1 MQPDKNLLDLCK
13 KNLHPGRVF
22 PGVAIRLVPRQKT
35 PVHSASCG
43 SGFSTLVLQGQK
55 VQGVSVSFCV
65 CVCVCVCTNHVHVE
79 PSGQKLHICIRL
91 HTCSHACIYM
101 HRLRL
106 PRRSCKIASV
116 DSFGLS
122 NDTKVGREWLV
133 QWPMHESSLV
143 GDSDHTD
150 TRNASPR
157 WQPLRDRHSFCRCC
171 AEMLTKSVT
180 KTNNRQVGLEFRTSY
195 LSRSQ

>member
-65 CVCVCVCTNHVHVE
+65 CVSVCAL
-79 PSGQKLHICIRL
+79 P
-91 HTCSHACIYM
+91 CSCRALRAKITYM
-101 HRLRL
+101 HTSAYVLTCMYL
-106 PRRSCKIASV
+106 YASSTSTQAILQ
-116 DSFGLS
+116 DRECRSFGLS